1 MMSTA
6 ENHVVFN
13 EIIVYAFAGMFAIST
28 TLIGWLCVKTVDL
41 GEKSTAIL
49 EHNIST
55 DKRLD
60 YFQQSLVQSGADQR
74 TTAKQIDDIKLA
86 MAEHGWRE
94 R

>member
-1 MMSTA
+1 MMSTS
-6 ENHVVFN
+6 ENHVIFN

-49 EHNIST
+49 EHNAAT
-55 DKRLD
+55 DRRLD
-60 YFQQSLVQSGADQR
+60 YLQQSIIQSGADQR
-74 TTAKQIDDIKLA
+74 TAFKQINDIKLA

-94 R
+94 Q

>member
-1 MMSTA
+1 MMSTS